1 METYG
6 SVCGVWLPCSVQGV
20 WGKRAPPFGNKWH
33 DNEPDKVWEKSH
45 WHISRKK
52 GPKEDSEFDYNVPPH
67 QNSNPSDEV
76 KKKKKKTS
84 SYFILSFY
92 WQKTP
97 VQPFPL
103 SSQPM
108 SLTVIAWIEYHKL
121 SPLIHVRKRCY
132 CKGIKQTK
140 LNRHNT
146 NEKHY
151 TLDPIRIQPG
161 TQLQITPPKNGQKH
175 CVILQFNINL

>member
-1 METYG
+1 MYLRSLLSPKCPVYRSINLKMETYG

-84 SYFILSFY
+84 SYFILYF
-92 WQKTP
+92 
-97 VQPFPL
+97 L
-103 SSQPM
+103 
-108 SLTVIAWIEYHKL
+108 LTKDTCPAISTLQSANVTDCDCVNWI
-121 SPLIHVRKRCY
+121 P
-132 CKGIKQTK
+132 QTVTSHTREK
-140 LNRHNT
+140 EMLLQGHQT
-146 NEKHY
+146 N
-151 TLDPIRIQPG
+151 
-161 TQLQITPPKNGQKH
+161 
-175 CVILQFNINL
+175 